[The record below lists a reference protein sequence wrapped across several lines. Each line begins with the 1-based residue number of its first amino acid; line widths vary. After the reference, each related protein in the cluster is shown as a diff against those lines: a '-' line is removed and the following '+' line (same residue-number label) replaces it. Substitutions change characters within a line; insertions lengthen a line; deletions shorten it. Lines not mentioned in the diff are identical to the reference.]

1 MVDPPDPEHKR
12 PQLLKRQY
20 RKLMRD
26 GASLNEDDDEDC
38 RKLTRLQEKAFAL
51 KKEMEE
57 IQGSWDRAARHPV
70 TRRTMEWSGA
80 LLGEPMENFPRALR
94 RMLVGLGINSS
105 WADHLIDAGTVIQKG
120 EF

>member
-12 PQLLKRQY
+12 PQLLKQQY

-51 KKEMEE
+51 KREMEE

-80 LLGEPMENFPRALR
+80 RQGEPMENFPRALR
-94 RMLVGLGINSS
+94 RMLVGLGIRQS
-105 WADHLIDAGTVIQKG
+105 WADHLIDAGTKS
-120 EF
+120 